1 MAAVAV
7 AVAADMAVTNNKEA
21 TADTSSPNSRVTTE
35 LLSKDTAWPRLLPM
49 DSSLRRMVATLSS
62 SRRLPLLRPLQVV
75 HGRRLKLR
83 MAKFITTTRPLAKR
97 SGQTR
102 RDAVRIYLM
111 NENGFVG
118 CRIMSLLTFWFIVP
132 V

>member
-1 MAAVAV
+1 MVAV
-7 AVAADMAVTNNKEA
+7 AVVAAADMAVTNNREA

-62 SRRLPLLRPLQVV
+62 SRLLPLLRPLQVV

-97 SGQTR
+97 SGQNPPGCR
-102 RDAVRIYLM
+102 ENLFD
-111 NENGFVG
+111 EWNGFVG